1 MLYNNKNSYNS
12 ITTQDIMIITDTI
25 TKKSSTITIYKYN
38 TSKAGQTNPN
48 IIHVSSLTHHNKP
61 ELSLQ

>member
-12 ITTQDIMIITDTI
+12 ITTQDIMIITDI

-61 ELSLQ
+61 KLSLQ

>member
-1 MLYNNKNSYNS
+1 MLYNNKNSNNS
-12 ITTQDIMIITDTI
+12 ITTQDIMIITDI

>member
-12 ITTQDIMIITDTI
+12 ITTQDIMIITDI